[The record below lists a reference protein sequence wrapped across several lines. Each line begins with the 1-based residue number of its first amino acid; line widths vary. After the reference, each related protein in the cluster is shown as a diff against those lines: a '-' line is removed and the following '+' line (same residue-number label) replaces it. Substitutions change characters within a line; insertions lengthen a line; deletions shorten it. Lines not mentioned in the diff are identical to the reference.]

1 MKKLN
6 LPGII
11 LTLSMILTAIP
22 GCKRSD
28 MAETPRTISFDQD
41 WRFLKDNPSGAE
53 NISFDDSKW
62 RSLDLPHDWSIE
74 DLPGQKDDSV
84 VGPFSKASVCKQEK
98 LYHRQGRQG

>member
-6 LPGII
+6 LTGII
-11 LTLSMILTAIP
+11 LTLVVILTAST

-28 MAETPRTISFDQD
+28 VAESPRTISFDMG
-41 WRFLKDNPSGAE
+41 WRFLKGKPSGAE
-53 NISFDDSKW
+53 NTSFDDSKW

-84 VGPFSKASVCKQEK
+84 VGPF
-98 LYHRQGRQG
+98 